1 MTELP
6 ISVVIPT
13 YGRDSVLTDTVRS
26 LLACDPP
33 PDEIVLIDQTPA
45 HDAATTALL
54 ESWNASGAIRWI
66 RRSPPSIT
74 QAMNAG
80 LLAASHPVVLYLDDD
95 IIPHPALLG
104 EHRIAHQTT
113 EATAV
118 VGQVLQPEQSPT
130 DAELPYQQGGLR
142 SCLDFPFYSNR
153 PAWVD
158 NVMAGN
164 LSVRR
169 DAALAVGG
177 FDENFVGSAY
187 RFETEFA
194 RRFVRSGRR
203 IRFHPAASI
212 RHLRAE
218 RGGTRSTGSHLTSA
232 DPKHGVGDHYFALL
246 NASPFAAGRYMARR
260 SIREVCTKFHL
271 RHPWYIPVKFV
282 GELRAALMA
291 LQLYHGGQKLLAPS
305 SIDPR
310 PETDLP

>member
-1 MTELP
+1 
-6 ISVVIPT
+6 
-13 YGRDSVLTDTVRS
+13 VRS

-33 PDEIVLIDQTPA
+33 PDEIVLIDQTPE
-45 HDAATTALL
+45 HDLETTALL
-54 ESWNASGAIRWI
+54 ESWNANEAIRWI

-80 LLAASHPVVLYLDDD
+80 LLVATHPVVLYLDDD
-95 IIPHPALLG
+95 IVPHTALIG
-104 EHRIAHQTT
+104 EHRAAHLTT
-113 EATAV
+113 DATAV
-118 VGQVLQPEQSPT
+118 VGQVLQPGQSPT
-130 DAELPYQQGGLR
+130 DAEFSHQQSGLH
-142 SCLDFPFYSNR
+142 SCLDFPFNSSR

-169 DAALAVGG
+169 DAAIAVGG

-212 RHLRAE
+212 RHLRAA

-232 DPKHGVGDHYFALL
+232 SPKHGVGDHYFALL
-246 NASPFAAGRYMARR
+246 NAAPLAAGLYMARR
-260 SIREVCTKFHL
+260 AIREVCTRFHL
-271 RHPWYIPVKFV
+271 GHPWYIPVKFV
-282 GELRAALMA
+282 GELRAAVMA
-291 LQLYHGGQKLLAPS
+291 LQLYRGGQKLLAPR
-305 SIDPR
+305 SIDPP